1 MSGNFNLY
9 TRYVNYTVNYYTI
22 THGIVK
28 YEYRYDVVEDQV
40 LEDIGTVIMIGGTA
54 VVVVYS
60 GGTVPVPV
68 F

>member
-1 MSGNFNLY
+1 M
-9 TRYVNYTVNYYTI
+9 NYYTI

-28 YEYRYDVVEDQV
+28 YEYSYDVVEDQV

>member
-1 MSGNFNLY
+1 M
-9 TRYVNYTVNYYTI
+9 NYYTI